1 MPFAVIIE
9 GDAKLFAT
17 FPLIA
22 ISLSSPLSLSFH
34 RNELLGVERMMII
47 PGDGAAGDDGMCLSD
62 GPTLHKII

>member
-9 GDAKLFAT
+9 GDAKIFAT
-17 FPLIA
+17 FPLIP

-47 PGDGAAGDDGMCLSD
+47 PDGAAGDDGMCPSD